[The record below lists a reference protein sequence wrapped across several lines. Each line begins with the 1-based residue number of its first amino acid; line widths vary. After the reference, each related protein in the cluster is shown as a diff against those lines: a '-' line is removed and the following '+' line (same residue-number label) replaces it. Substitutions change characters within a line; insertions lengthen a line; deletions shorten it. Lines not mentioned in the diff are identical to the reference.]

1 MTETHELPFLPAA
14 LGADLRLTA
23 TERRIADHLARVW
36 AEIPLVS
43 AAEIAQDLG
52 VNPSSVTRFAQT
64 LGYRGYPDLQRA
76 VRLELRARHA
86 PAPLP
91 AESQAAAHWAREL
104 AVFQALAALPEEPL
118 DRVTDRLAAARRVW
132 VTGARGSAPA
142 AAYAAH
148 LWRGVRP
155 DVHLLGAD
163 ASAEPERWLDAGPGD
178 VLVAFTVRR
187 YAQGTARL
195 VQALTARDV
204 VLVLVTDSPA
214 APGARQAAEI
224 LVLPTPGLGNAPT
237 DATEGRFVPLAA
249 PASLTAL
256 LAAKLVGRVGT
267 ARLEAAERELGEQ
280 DVFTY

>member
-1 MTETHELPFLPAA
+1 MALLRPET
-14 LGADLRLTA
+14 RLTA
-23 TERRIADHLARVW
+23 TERRIADHLALNW
-36 AEIPLVS
+36 AEVPLAS

-91 AESQAAAHWAREL
+91 AESQAAAHWAREM
-104 AVFQALAALPEEPL
+104 AVFTALAALPEDRL
-118 DRVTDRLAAARRVW
+118 DRVADRLAAAQRVW

-155 DVHLLGAD
+155 GVHLLGAD
-163 ASAEPERWLDAGPGD
+163 AGADPERWLDAGPGD

-195 VQALTARDV
+195 VQTLTARGV
-204 VLVLVTDSPA
+204 ALVLVTDGPA
-214 APGARQAAEI
+214 APGARQAAEL
-224 LVLPTPGLGNAPT
+224 LVLPAPGPAQGE
-237 DATEGRFVPLAA
+237 ATEGRFVPLAA

-267 ARLEAAERELGEQ
+267 ARLEAAERELGEH
-280 DVFTY
+280 DVLTY